1 MKLRTY
7 PLVSVYIPT
16 KNRCSLLERAVLSV
30 LAQDYPNI
38 ELIIVDDGSTDASAS
53 FLSTLVKQH
62 SNISVKRLEHS
73 QGACIA
79 RNWAINH
86 AKGEFVTGLDDDDY
100 FLPHRI
106 SSLMAQYQDNYAFV
120 CSSSIWDYGKRQK
133 IIDSQPL
140 EITLDAQLNYNEAS
154 NQILVKRERVL
165 ALGGFNTEFSS
176 CQDYDLW
183 TRLII
188 RYGHALRIAEP
199 SYYINDTNSTQRM
212 IHSNNGKLGY
222 EQFLSKHRQL
232 MSPVN
237 LANQRFMQIRRLK
250 QRLTLPE
257 LITQYGAGHYYSKLR
272 YFLSSNFSI
281 IKTIHSKY
289 YKNK

>member
-1 MKLRTY
+1 MNQETY

-30 LAQDYPNI
+30 LGQDYPNI
-38 ELIIVDDGSTDASAS
+38 ELIIVDDGSTDATAS
-53 FLSTLVKQH
+53 FLAMLLKKH
-62 SNISVKRLEHS
+62 SNISVNRHEYS
-73 QGACIA
+73 QGACAA

-106 SSLMAQYQDNYAFV
+106 SSLMNHYQDKYAFI

-133 IIDSQPL
+133 IIDSKPL
-140 EITLDAQLNYNEAS
+140 EITLNAQLNYNEAS
-154 NQILVKRERVL
+154 NQVLVRRERVM
-165 ALGGFNTEFSS
+165 ALGGFDTKFSS

-188 RYGHALRIAEP
+188 RYGHALRIAQP

-222 EQFLSKHRQL
+222 EQFLNKHRHL
-232 MSPVN
+232 MSQAN
-237 LANQRFMQIRRLK
+237 FANQRFMQIRRLK
-250 QRLTLPE
+250 QRLTLAE
-257 LITQYGAGHYYSKLR
+257 LLTQYGSGHYFSKLR
-272 YFLSSNFSI
+272 YFLSSNFSLV
-281 IKTIHSKY
+281 KTFHSKY